1 MGDGL
6 SVKVSRPFC
15 MCLASDGLFF
25 LPCRRIYCHVRR
37 SYWSGPNRDLTPGLG
52 KDQRVWGPVL
62 SVNAVRDDWIYK
74 QVLSVGK

>member
-15 MCLASDGLFF
+15 MRLASDGLFF

-37 SYWSGPNRDLTPGLG
+37 SYWSGTEQRPHPRFGQGPAGLG
-52 KDQRVWGPVL
+52 TCVERERG
-62 SVNAVRDDWIYK
+62 AR
-74 QVLSVGK
+74 